1 LDDAKE
7 ILLKYIAKKN
17 NIIYKRLLNA
27 FRKWKKLLDNN
38 PIIYSKHNNMRR
50 AQKKVNKNEI
60 VKDICDNGAID
71 KNKKLFMLYRKYND
85 YSYVMKKKCLRKW
98 KKLIEL
104 YDNDNDN
111 EELEY
116 DEEEDE
122 EIEDEEEEEEIEKN
136 E

>member
-1 LDDAKE
+1 M
-7 ILLKYIAKKN
+7 
-17 NIIYKRLLNA
+17 LNA
-27 FRKWKKLLDNN
+27 FRKWRALIKKN
-38 PIIYSKHNNMRR
+38 PIIYNKNNSIRR
-50 AQKKVNKNEI
+50 SHKKVNKNEI

-104 YDNDNDN
+104 YDNEN

-122 EIEDEEEEEEIEKN
+122 EIEDEEEEEEIEKS